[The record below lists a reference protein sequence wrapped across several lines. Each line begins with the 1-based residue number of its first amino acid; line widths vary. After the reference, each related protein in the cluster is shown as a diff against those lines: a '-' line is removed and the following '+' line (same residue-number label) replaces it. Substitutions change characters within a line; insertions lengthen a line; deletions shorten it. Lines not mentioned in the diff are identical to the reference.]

1 MTLNQKI
8 KKMKQLSILLFAII
22 FFSSCEKETYLD
34 YYIDNQS
41 SSFITVDGSDIIHSS
56 DIDQI
61 INPNEKKDV
70 ATWSKR
76 GKQTD
81 YFEPTSMF
89 GNDLVI
95 TNASGDTL
103 TKDYTLLSNWTAD
116 VDDQRAVASH
126 EYVLVITDAD
136 F

>member
-1 MTLNQKI
+1 
-8 KKMKQLSILLFAII
+8 MKQVSILIFTLFIL
-22 FFSSCEKETYLD
+22 SSCEKETYLD

-41 SSFITVDGSDIIHSS
+41 SSVITVDGSDIIHSS
-56 DIDQI
+56 DIDQT

-81 YFEPTSMF
+81 YFEPTSIF
-89 GNDLVI
+89 GNNLVI

-103 TKDYTLLSNWTAD
+103 TKDYKLLSNWITK
-116 VDDQRAVASH
+116 VDEKRAVASH
-126 EYVLVITDAD
+126 EYILVITDAD

>member
-1 MTLNQKI
+1 MRQV
-8 KKMKQLSILLFAII
+8 SILIFALF
-22 FFSSCEKETYLD
+22 FLSSCEKETFVD

-41 SSFITVDGSDIIHSS
+41 SSVISVDGTNIIASS
-56 DIDQI
+56 DIDKT

-70 ATWSKR
+70 AVWSKR

-81 YFEPTSMF
+81 FFEPTSMF
-89 GNDLVI
+89 GNDLII

-103 TKDYTLLSNWTAD
+103 AKDYKFLSNWNAD
-116 VDDQRAVASH
+116 VYEQRTVANH
-126 EYVLVITDAD
+126 EYILVITDAD

>member
-1 MTLNQKI
+1 
-8 KKMKQLSILLFAII
+8 MKQVSILFLAII
-22 FFSSCEKETYLD
+22 LLSSCEKETYLD

-41 SSFITVDGSDIIHSS
+41 SSVIAVDGSNIIHST
-56 DIDQI
+56 DIDQT

-81 YFEPTSMF
+81 YFEPTAMF
-89 GNDLVI
+89 GNDLII
-95 TNASGDTL
+95 TNALGDTL
-103 TKDYTLLSNWTAD
+103 TKDYKLLSNWTTD

-126 EYVLVITDAD
+126 EYILVITDAD

>member
-1 MTLNQKI
+1 MRQV
-8 KKMKQLSILLFAII
+8 SILILALF
-22 FFSSCEKETYLD
+22 FLSSCEKETYLD

-41 SSFITVDGSDIIHSS
+41 SSVITVDGSNIIHST
-56 DIDQI
+56 DIDQT

-70 ATWSKR
+70 ASWSKL

-81 YFEPTSMF
+81 FFEPTAMF

-95 TNASGDTL
+95 TNATGDTL
-103 TKDYTLLSNWTAD
+103 IKDYKLLSNWTSE

-126 EYVLVITDAD
+126 EYVLVITDDD

>member
-1 MTLNQKI
+1 
-8 KKMKQLSILLFAII
+8 MKQLSILIFTII
-22 FFSSCEKETYLD
+22 LFSSCEKETYLV

-41 SSFITVDGSDIIHSS
+41 SSVITVDGSDIIHSS
-56 DIDQI
+56 YINQI

-70 ATWSKR
+70 ATWSKL

-81 YFEPTSMF
+81 YFEPTSIF

-95 TNASGDTL
+95 TNASDDTL
-103 TKDYTLLSNWTAD
+103 TKDYKLLANWTAD